1 MKRYA
6 RHVDTNEPIPDELI
20 AKLKAAGTF
29 NAGFGKGE
37 YLAAC
42 YLDMH
47 WHQQRG
53 EAPSVDDA
61 ETTAMSKIGYPDI
74 LDPRYRS
81 TYFQHIFTGD
91 HYSAGYY
98 VYVWAEVLDAD
109 GFEAFK
115 ENGIFDE
122 ATARSFR
129 ENILE
134 KGGTVDPMTL
144 YQRFRGKEPDVSPLL
159 KNLGMA

>member
-1 MKRYA
+1 MR
-6 RHVDTNEPIPDELI
+6 
-20 AKLKAAGTF
+20 
-29 NAGFGKGE
+29 
-37 YLAAC
+37 
-42 YLDMH
+42 
-47 WHQQRG
+47 
-53 EAPSVDDA
+53 
-61 ETTAMSKIGYPDI
+61 TAS
-74 LDPRYRS
+74 RR
-81 TYFQHIFTGD
+81 
-91 HYSAGYY
+91 
-98 VYVWAEVLDAD
+98 
-109 GFEAFK
+109 K